1 MPSEGDRG
9 IPEHDAGKRPT
20 WAIVVFT
27 LTGSV
32 VAFAAP
38 LGLTLMQTGRL
49 QPTWPA
55 VAALAVAVVLGRLFT
70 RFPDL
75 TDRLVRELGGALH
88 SIVRWWSATGRA
100 AAGFLRGRLPA
111 LTKPGRLVLV
121 RQVLAIV
128 LVVVLGAG
136 AGRALAGRLLPAPSP
151 RDAVPC
157 GDPVELRVLT
167 PPEDRDAVQSAAD
180 GFAADQARRRH
191 CRPVHITVN
200 AQVPFSDLLQ
210 GFATRWQDPSK
221 QPVSTGVMALLG
233 PPPDIWL
240 PAATAEADYVAG
252 RAHPDVTLDDE
263 GSIATSPLVFA
274 VPDDYAQRMAENLP
288 DPDAPTWADLL
299 AAAPKA
305 GLRVARPDPTVSEAG
320 VLATADLY
328 RASHA
333 GHRAGGTGGTGR
345 DGGGDPG
352 DRDRRAVE
360 EQIASL
366 GAPLSSAHDLLC
378 AIRQNPA
385 PVAVIVPEQALL
397 DYDQAKPLGVGCS
410 LPIARPPVP
419 YRPFHPADAR
429 VLDYPFVR
437 VTWQGQADAA
447 RDTMIDRFR
456 SWLAGGTLQD
466 AGFRDRSG
474 HTESV
479 QLPNTRLETEVRR
492 FTRTEIGRA
501 IAEYRRARLLVTVDF
516 VIDVSGSMNRPTPE
530 RVSELDRARELVAQA
545 VDFLGP
551 SDAVGLSTFPGGRA
565 VDDVTSAVRAEVA
578 PAAADHISKD
588 LQPAL
593 ARLGRAH
600 GGSTPLYNAID
611 DASKALV
618 GKGDNPA
625 VVVLTD
631 GDDHVRGGIGAAE
644 LAKRLAAAP
653 ERPRIVMLAT
663 GPKGC
668 DEPDVTALTATRT
681 AVCYN
686 ATSGETDGLTSL
698 VFAELRKGG
707 SR

>member
-1 MPSEGDRG
+1 VPIEGNRG
-9 IPEHDAGKRPT
+9 IPEHGAGRRPT
-20 WAIVVFT
+20 RAIVFT
-27 LTGSV
+27 LIGTVIAFV
-32 VAFAAP
+32 VS
-38 LGLTLMQTGRL
+38 LGLTLIQSGRI
-49 QPTWPA
+49 QPTGPI
-55 VAALAVAVVLGRLFT
+55 VSALAVAAVLATLFT
-70 RFPDL
+70 KFPDL
-75 TDRLVRELGGALH
+75 ADRLVRGLGGTLH
-88 SIVRWWSATGRA
+88 SIVRWWSGAGRTA
-100 AAGFLRGRLPA
+100 AAFLRRPLPG
-111 LTKPGRLVLV
+111 LTRPGQLVLR
-121 RQVLAIV
+121 RQVVALVLA
-128 LVVVLGAG
+128 VVLGAA
-136 AGRALAGRLLPAPSP
+136 AGRVVTGRLLPAPVP

-157 GDPVELRVLT
+157 GDPVELRLLT
-167 PPEDRDAVQSAAD
+167 TPEDRDAVQSAAD

-200 AQVPFSDLLQ
+200 AQVPFSDLVQ
-210 GFATRWQDPSK
+210 GFATRWQDPSR
-221 QPVSTGVMALLG
+221 QPVSTGVMPLLG

-240 PAATAEADYVAG
+240 PASTAEARYVAG
-252 RAHPDVTLDDE
+252 RAHPDVALDDE

-288 DPDAPTWADLL
+288 DPDAPGWADLL

-333 GHRAGGTGGTGR
+333 GAETGG
-345 DGGGDPG
+345 
-352 DRDRRAVE
+352 DRERQAVE
-360 EQIASL
+360 EGIASL

-378 AIRQNPA
+378 AIRKNPA

-410 LPIARPPVP
+410 LPVARPPVP

-429 VLDYPFVR
+429 VFDYPFVR

-456 SWLAGGTLQD
+456 SWLAGGKLQD

-474 HTESV
+474 RTESV
-479 QLPNTRLETEVRR
+479 QLPNTRLETAVRP
-492 FTRTEIGRA
+492 FTGTEISRT

-551 SDAVGLSTFPGGRA
+551 SDAVGFSTFPGGRA
-565 VDDVTSAVRAEVA
+565 ADDVTSAVRAEVA

-593 ARLGRAH
+593 AQLGRAN

-625 VVVLTD
+625 IVVLTD

-644 LAKRLAAAP
+644 LARRLAGAP
-653 ERPRIVMLAT
+653 ERPRVVVLAT

-668 DEPDVTALTATRT
+668 DEPDVAALTATRT
-681 AVCYN
+681 AACHN
-686 ATSGETDGLTSL
+686 AATGATDGLASL

-707 SR
+707 PR